1 MAAKLLIALSL
12 PFVEIAVFIVVGG
25 EIGVA
30 WTLAITF
37 ATAVGGLVLLRV
49 QGFAIGARVRAA
61 MDRDQ
66 PPVPELLDAVGLAAA
81 AVFLLIPGF
90 ITDLCG
96 LALAVPPLRRAVLRA
111 VLRRLRA
118 EGHAKAT
125 APRSHPTIIEGD
137 YVERR
142 PDKDGER

>member
-1 MAAKLLIALSL
+1 MATKLLIALSL

-49 QGFAIGARVRAA
+49 QGFAIGARMRAA

-66 PPVPELLDAVGLAAA
+66 PPVPELLDGVGLVAA
-81 AVFLLIPGF
+81 AVLLLVPGF
-90 ITDLCG
+90 VTDVCG
-96 LALAVPPLRRAVLRA
+96 LALAVPALRRAVLRA

-118 EGHAKAT
+118 QAT
-125 APRSHPTIIEGD
+125 APRSDTTVIDGD
-137 YVERR
+137 YVERG

>member
-1 MAAKLLIALSL
+1 MATKLLIALSL

-30 WTLAITF
+30 WTLAATF
-37 ATAVGGLVLLRV
+37 ASAVLGLILLRV
-49 QGFAIGARVRAA
+49 QGFAIGARMRAA

-66 PPVPELLDAVGLAAA
+66 PPVPELLDGVGLAAA
-81 AVFLLIPGF
+81 AVLLLVPGF
-90 ITDLCG
+90 VTDVCG
-96 LALAVPPLRRAVLRA
+96 LALAVPALRRAILRA

-118 EGHAKAT
+118 EGHARAT
-125 APRSHPTIIEGD
+125 APRSHSTIIEGD

>member
-1 MAAKLLIALSL
+1 MATKLLIALSL
-12 PFVEIAVFIVVGG
+12 PVVEIAVFIVAGG

-61 MDRDQ
+61 MDRDR

-81 AVFLLIPGF
+81 AVLLLIPGF
-90 ITDLCG
+90 VTDLCG

-111 VLRRLRA
+111 
-118 EGHAKAT
+118 EGHARAT
-125 APRSHPTIIEGD
+125 APRSGPTIIEGD